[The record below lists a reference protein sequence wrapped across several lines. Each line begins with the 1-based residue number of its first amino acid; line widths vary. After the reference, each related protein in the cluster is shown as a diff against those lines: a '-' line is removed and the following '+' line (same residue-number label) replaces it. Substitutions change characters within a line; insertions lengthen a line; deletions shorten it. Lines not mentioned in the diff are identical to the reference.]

1 MIIISAFDRAKLLAD
16 RLGGVF
22 FNINALPDTVCYEK
36 TLIMPCYIYGG
47 FEYKRAVGKIK
58 TVFPN
63 ADLLPPLI
71 RNEDDYFEIKSL
83 ISASERDILLIHKS
97 RAFDITD
104 TAMWKIGESD
114 NRILEYIKTH
124 GFTKIRLYM
133 LFIGTKFHY
142 ENDILPFI
150 KKLESIGIKCEI
162 KMHSIFEN
170 EKIINYIIKRTR
182 EYEIDGKTE
191 KIAQNTAD
199 KGNGEGNICTA
210 AKTYISDFC

>member
-1 MIIISAFDRAKLLAD
+1 
-16 RLGGVF
+16 
-22 FNINALPDTVCYEK
+22 
-36 TLIMPCYIYGG
+36 MPCYIYGG

-63 ADLLPPLI
+63 ADILPPLI

-97 RAFDITD
+97 RALDITD
-104 TAMWKIGESD
+104 TAIWKIGESD
-114 NRILEYIKTH
+114 NRILEYIKTY

-162 KMHSIFEN
+162 KMHSIFES

-182 EYEIDGKTE
+182 EYEI
-191 KIAQNTAD
+191 
-199 KGNGEGNICTA
+199 EGRILN
-210 AKTYISDFC
+210 KNKNNK